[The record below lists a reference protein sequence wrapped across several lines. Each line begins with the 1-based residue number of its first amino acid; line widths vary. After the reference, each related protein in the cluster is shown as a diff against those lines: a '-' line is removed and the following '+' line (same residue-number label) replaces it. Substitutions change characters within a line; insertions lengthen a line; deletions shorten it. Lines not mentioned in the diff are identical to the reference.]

1 MRRRIF
7 SVLALT
13 VLAAATNLV
22 STVSAGSLAQKQ
34 RVMLVQKQRAGA
46 PTGTFDFYAL
56 SPGPLKLDSGTYTY
70 TVVEKPPVIVN
81 GQGMAVYV
89 MVATL
94 TGRRGTFVLRWR
106 MEFVGAGDGHTVGT
120 GTWSLVRGTGAYTG
134 ASGGGRVAAVAV
146 TPRGFTSSQYEG
158 FVRVLT

>member
-1 MRRRIF
+1 MRRRF
-7 SVLALT
+7 LSVLALT
-13 VLAAATNLV
+13 ALAAATNLV

-46 PTGTFDFYAL
+46 PTGTFDFYVL
-56 SPGPLKLDSGTYTY
+56 GSGPLKFDSGTYAY
-70 TVVEKPPVIVN
+70 TAMEKPPVILK
-81 GQGMAVYV
+81 GQGMAVIV
-89 MVATL
+89 TVATL
-94 TGRRGTFVLRWR
+94 TGRRGRFVIRWR
-106 MEFVGAGDGHTVGT
+106 MEFVGAGDGNTVGT
-120 GTWSLVRGTGAYTG
+120 GTWSIVRGTGAYTG